1 MAVFRLLVLIYG
13 SCALRRNIQ
22 IEPAP
27 NGETPGLVRIQD
39 IRPNPFEIASFVSE
53 SLSAYSDKQRRRIR
67 NELSDLVTVD
77 LHA

>member
-13 SCALRRNIQ
+13 CCALRRNIQ

-27 NGETPGLVRIQD
+27 NGETPGPVRVQG
-39 IRPNPFEIASFVSE
+39 IRSNPFEIVSFVSE
-53 SLSAYSDKQRRRIR
+53 SLSAYSEEQRRRVR